1 MLSTAWKT
9 LSSMIRSGTV
19 FSGMQPL
26 TLGKDVL
33 LGIQGRMTEGYFCY
47 AKCTESEFSEH
58 LGLQSCLIE
67 SSRSFRLIIITLS
80 FYLSG
85 FIPASLRF
93 GFLFPLPLAHR
104 SGVLLGD
111 VNLPRP

>member
-19 FSGMQPL
+19 LSSMQPL
-26 TLGKDVL
+26 THGKDVL
-33 LGIQGRMTEGYFCY
+33 LGIQVRMTEGYFRY
-47 AKCTESEFSEH
+47 AECTESGFGEH
-58 LGLQSCLIE
+58 LGLRSCLIE
-67 SSRSFRLIIITLS
+67 LSFRLIVITLS

-85 FIPASLRF
+85 FIPTSLRF

-104 SGVLLGD
+104 SGILLGD